1 MANCQKISGMIR
13 DDYTAGAQRVLEI
26 EANAILNLAN
36 DLPADFSKVVDAIL
50 QTTGRV
56 IVSGVGK
63 SGHVGN
69 KIAAT
74 LASTGTP
81 ASFVHATEASH
92 GDLGMVTAA
101 DFCLLISNSGETAE
115 LRDIVAHTRRFS
127 IPMAAISSKPDSTLM
142 RAADYKL
149 GLPNAPE
156 ACHIGMAPT
165 TSTTLTL
172 ALGDALAVALM
183 ERRNFRPD
191 DFRVFHPGGKLG
203 AQMATVAQLM
213 HSGDALPVVDAN
225 MPMQDAL
232 ITMTA
237 KGFGIAAVCRDGRL
251 TGVISDGDLRRH
263 MHHLMEKQAGDIAS
277 ENPVTVSADQF
288 AAEALNI
295 MNTRKISVL
304 MVVDAENMPIGTLHI
319 HDLLRAGVA

>member
-1 MANCQKISGMIR
+1 MNDIE
-13 DDYTAGAQRVLEI
+13 TARRVLRI
-26 EANAILNLAN
+26 EAAALEQMAS
-36 DLPADFSKVVDAIL
+36 DLPADFSAVVDAIL

-63 SGHVGN
+63 SGHIGN

-149 GLPNAPE
+149 GLPPAPE

-183 ERRNFRPD
+183 DRRNFRPD

-225 MPMQDAL
+225 VPMQDAL

-237 KGFGIAAVCRDGRL
+237 KGFGIAAVCSDGQL
-251 TGVISDGDLRRH
+251 LGVISDGDLRRH
-263 MHHLMEKQAGDIAS
+263 MHHLMDKQAGDIAS
-277 ENPVTVSADQF
+277 QNPVTVTADQF

-295 MNTRKISVL
+295 TNTRKISAL
-304 MVVDAENMPIGTLHI
+304 MVVDAENVPIGILHI

>member
-1 MANCQKISGMIR
+1 MTHTDTPHPKSDIE
-13 DDYTAGAQRVLEI
+13 TARRVLRI
-26 EANAILNLAN
+26 EAAALEQMASE
-36 DLPADFSKVVDAIL
+36 LPDDFSAVVDAIL

-63 SGHVGN
+63 SGHIGN

-149 GLPNAPE
+149 GLPPAPE

-213 HSGDALPVVDAN
+213 HSGDELPVVDAN

-304 MVVDAENMPIGTLHI
+304 MVVDAENMPIGILHI

>member
-1 MANCQKISGMIR
+1 MKNNNSDRRIGIR
-13 DDYTAGAQRVLEI
+13 VIQI
-26 EANAILNLAN
+26 EAAALEQMAS
-36 DLPADFSKVVDAIL
+36 DLPDDFSAVVDAIL

-63 SGHVGN
+63 SGHIGN

-127 IPMAAISSKPDSTLM
+127 IPMAAISSKPYSTLM

-149 GLPNAPE
+149 GLPPAPE

-183 ERRNFRPD
+183 ERRNFRPN
-191 DFRVFHPGGKLG
+191 DFQVFHPGGKLG

-213 HSGDALPVVDAN
+213 HSGDELPVVDAHI
-225 MPMQDAL
+225 PMQDAL

-237 KGFGIAAVCRDGRL
+237 KGFGIGAVCRDGRL
-251 TGVISDGDLRRH
+251 IGVISDGDLRRH
-263 MHHLMEKQAGDIAS
+263 MHHLMDKTAGDIAS
-277 ENPVTVSADQF
+277 ENPVTVNSDQF

-304 MVVDAENMPIGTLHI
+304 MVVDGAGVPIGILHI

>member
-1 MANCQKISGMIR
+1 MKNNNSDRRIGIR
-13 DDYTAGAQRVLEI
+13 VIQI
-26 EANAILNLAN
+26 EAAALEQMAS
-36 DLPADFSKVVDAIL
+36 DLPDDFSAVVDAIL

-63 SGHVGN
+63 SGHIGN

-127 IPMAAISSKPDSTLM
+127 IPMAAISSKPYSTLM

-149 GLPNAPE
+149 GLPPAPE

-183 ERRNFRPD
+183 ERRNFRPN
-191 DFRVFHPGGKLG
+191 DFQVFHPGGKLG

-213 HSGDALPVVDAN
+213 HSGDELPVVDAHI
-225 MPMQDAL
+225 PMQDAL

-237 KGFGIAAVCRDGRL
+237 KGFGIGAVCRDGRL
-251 TGVISDGDLRRH
+251 MGVISDGDLRRH
-263 MHHLMEKQAGDIAS
+263 MHHLMDKTAGDIAS
-277 ENPVTVSADQF
+277 ENPVTVNSDQF

-304 MVVDAENMPIGTLHI
+304 MVVDGAGVPIGILHI

>member
-1 MANCQKISGMIR
+1 MTHTLTSSNFDLIE
-13 DDYTAGAQRVLEI
+13 TARRVLRI
-26 EANAILNLAN
+26 EAAALEQMASE
-36 DLPADFSKVVDAIL
+36 LPDDFSAVVDAIL

-63 SGHVGN
+63 SGHIGN

-149 GLPNAPE
+149 GLPPAPE

-203 AQMATVAQLM
+203 AQMATMAQLM
-213 HSGDALPVVDAN
+213 HSGDALPVVDAHV
-225 MPMQDAL
+225 PMQDAL

-237 KGFGIAAVCRDGRL
+237 KGFGIAAVCRDGQL

-263 MHHLMEKQAGDIAS
+263 MHHLMDKQAGDIAS
-277 ENPVTVSADQF
+277 QNPVTVTADQF

-295 MNTRKISVL
+295 MNTGKISVL
-304 MVVDAENMPIGTLHI
+304 MVVDAENVPIGILHI

>member
-1 MANCQKISGMIR
+1 MNDVMNTARQVLMVEAAALQSMAAELPLDFALVIDSILKIS
-13 DDYTAGAQRVLEI
+13 
-26 EANAILNLAN
+26 
-36 DLPADFSKVVDAIL
+36 
-50 QTTGRV
+50 GRV

-63 SGHVGN
+63 SGHIGR

-74 LASTGTP
+74 FASTGTP

-92 GDLGMVTAA
+92 GDLGMVTTE

-115 LRDIVAHTRRFS
+115 LKDIVAHTKRFS
-127 IPMAAISSKPDSTLM
+127 IPMAAISSNPESTLM
-142 RAADYKL
+142 QAANFQL
-149 GLPNAPE
+149 CLPKAPE

-165 TSTTLTL
+165 TSTTLAL

-203 AQMATVAQLM
+203 AQIATVSDLM
-213 HSGDALPVVDAN
+213 HKGCEIPIVPYDCA
-225 MPMQDAL
+225 MPDL
-232 ITMTA
+232 LLTMTS
-237 KGFGIAAVCRDGRL
+237 KGFGIAAVCDKGRL
-251 TGVISDGDLRRH
+251 TGVVSDGDLRRN
-263 MHHLMEKQAGDIAS
+263 MVDLMEKNAGAIATMD
-277 ENPVTVSADQF
+277 PITVTKDQF

-295 MNTRKISVL
+295 MSTHNISALV
-304 MVVDAENMPIGTLHI
+304 VVDGDHVPVGVIHI

>member
-1 MANCQKISGMIR
+1 MTKDTSAIE
-13 DDYTAGAQRVLEI
+13 TARRVLGI
-26 EANAILNLAN
+26 EARALEQLADELPVDFDAALAAILACR
-36 DLPADFSKVVDAIL
+36 
-50 QTTGRV
+50 GRV

-63 SGHVGN
+63 SGHIGN

-92 GDLGMVTAA
+92 GDLGMVTEQ

-127 IPMAAISSKPDSTLM
+127 IPMAAISSNPDSTLM
-142 RAADYKL
+142 QAADYKL
-149 GLPNAPE
+149 TLPKAPE
-156 ACHIGMAPT
+156 ACSIGMAPT

-203 AQMATVAQLM
+203 AQMATVGQLM
-213 HSGDALPVVDAN
+213 HTGDEVPIVAHD
-225 MPMQDAL
+225 MPMQDVL
-232 ITMTA
+232 ITMTS
-237 KGFGIAAVCRDGRL
+237 KGFGTAAVCQDGRL
-251 TGVISDGDLRRH
+251 MGVVSDGDLRRH
-263 MHHLMEKQAGDIAS
+263 MHHLMQKTAGEIATI
-277 ENPVTVSADQF
+277 NPITVTKKQF

-304 MVVDAENMPIGTLHI
+304 VVVDDTHHPVGVIHI

>member
-1 MANCQKISGMIR
+1 MGSII
-13 DDYTAGAQRVLEI
+13 DDTIETARRVLRI
-26 EANAILNLAN
+26 EVVALEQMAS
-36 DLPADFSKVVDAIL
+36 DLPADLSAVVDAIL

-63 SGHVGN
+63 SGHIGN

-149 GLPNAPE
+149 GLPPAPE

-213 HSGDALPVVDAN
+213 HSGDELPVVDAN

-263 MHHLMEKQAGDIAS
+263 MHHLMDQRAGDIAS
-277 ENPVTVSADQF
+277 EHPVTVSADQF

-304 MVVDAENMPIGTLHI
+304 MVVDAENMPIGILHI

>member
-1 MANCQKISGMIR
+1 MTKDISANE
-13 DDYTAGAQRVLEI
+13 TARRVLGI
-26 EANAILNLAN
+26 EARALDQLA
-36 DLPADFSKVVDAIL
+36 DELPADFDAALAAIL
-50 QTTGRV
+50 ACRGRV

-63 SGHVGN
+63 SGHIGN

-92 GDLGMVTAA
+92 GDLGMVTEQ

-127 IPMAAISSKPDSTLM
+127 IPMAAISSDPDSTLM
-142 RAADYKL
+142 QAADYKL
-149 GLPNAPE
+149 TLPKALE
-156 ACHIGMAPT
+156 ACSIGMAPT

-203 AQMATVAQLM
+203 AQMATVGQLM
-213 HSGDALPVVDAN
+213 HTGDEVPIVAHD
-225 MPMQDAL
+225 MPMQDVL
-232 ITMTA
+232 ITMTS
-237 KGFGIAAVCRDGRL
+237 KGFGTAAVCQDGRL
-251 TGVISDGDLRRH
+251 MGVVSDGDLRRH
-263 MHHLMEKQAGDIAS
+263 MHHLMQKTAGEIATI
-277 ENPVTVSADQF
+277 NPITVTKKQF

-304 MVVDAENMPIGTLHI
+304 VVVDDTHHPVGVIHI

>member
-1 MANCQKISGMIR
+1 MLANNRRNAIFSSAKRVIS
-13 DDYTAGAQRVLEI
+13 I
-26 EANAILNLAN
+26 EADALHQLAGH
-36 DLPADFSKVVDAIL
+36 LPTDFSSVVDTIL

-142 RAADYKL
+142 CAADYKL

-213 HSGDALPVVDAN
+213 HRGDALPVIDAGV
-225 MPMQDAL
+225 PMQDAL

-237 KGFGIAAVCRDGRL
+237 KGFGIAAVCRDGILR
-251 TGVISDGDLRRH
+251 GVISDGDLRRH
-263 MHHLMEKQAGDIAS
+263 MHHLMDQRAGDIAS
-277 ENPVTVSADQF
+277 EHPVTVTADQF

-304 MVVDAENMPIGTLHI
+304 MVVDAENVPTGILHI

>member
-1 MANCQKISGMIR
+1 MTHSDTSQLHIDIE
-13 DDYTAGAQRVLEI
+13 TARRVLRI
-26 EANAILNLAN
+26 EAAALEQMAS
-36 DLPADFSKVVDAIL
+36 DLPADFSTVVDAIL

-63 SGHVGN
+63 SGHIGN

-149 GLPNAPE
+149 GLPPAPE

-183 ERRNFRPD
+183 ERRNFRTD

-263 MHHLMEKQAGDIAS
+263 MHHLMDKQAGDIAS
-277 ENPVTVSADQF
+277 QNPVTVSADQF

-304 MVVDAENMPIGTLHI
+304 MVVDAVRVPIGILHI

>member
-1 MANCQKISGMIR
+1 MTHSDTSQSHTDIE
-13 DDYTAGAQRVLEI
+13 TARRVLRI
-26 EANAILNLAN
+26 EAAALEQMAS
-36 DLPADFSKVVDAIL
+36 DLPADFSAVVDAIL

-63 SGHVGN
+63 SGHIGN

-149 GLPNAPE
+149 GLPPAPE

-237 KGFGIAAVCRDGRL
+237 KGFGIAAVCRDGQL

-263 MHHLMEKQAGDIAS
+263 MHHLMDKQAGDIAS
-277 ENPVTVSADQF
+277 QNPVTVTADQF

-304 MVVDAENMPIGTLHI
+304 MVVDAENVPIGILHI